1 MDFTLLRNFLNEL
14 VEDKIPGVDLTVY
27 IRHKPVFR
35 HAAGFSDKEKG
46 IKIKGDETYFGYSVT
61 KLLTCVSAL
70 TLFEKG
76 AFLMTDPIREYLP
89 EFSDMQVAETDAS
102 GNIRHRPARR
112 DITFRDLF
120 TMTAGLDYNLGSEHI
135 LDAVRKTGGNAPT
148 REIMRAIA
156 KSPLSFDPGE
166 HWQYSLCHDVLGGLI
181 EVISGM
187 RFETYMKKA
196 LFEPLDMKSSALHL
210 TSQTESRL
218 AMQYLNE
225 DEKGIKPIGAQNPY
239 VLGEAYDSGGAG
251 LVTTVDDYI
260 RFADMLSMGGVGA
273 TGERILSKAT
283 VDLMRTNHLNDTQ
296 MKDFNWIQMTG
307 YGYGLGVRTMVDRT
321 RGSLSPVGEFG
332 WGGAAGAYV
341 LVDPEREM
349 SLYFAEHMRNSLEP
363 FVHPRIRNILYACLD
378 A

>member
-1 MDFTLLRNFLNEL
+1 MDFSNLRVFLDSL
-14 VEDKIPGVDLTVY
+14 VEGIIPGVDLTVY

-35 HAAGFSDKEKG
+35 HMAGMSDKEKG
-46 IKIKGDETYFGYSVT
+46 TKMTGNETYFGYSVT
-61 KLLTCVSAL
+61 KLLTCVCAL

-89 EFSDMQVAETDAS
+89 EFSDMQVAVIDPA
-102 GNIRHRPARR
+102 GKINLRPAKR

-120 TMTAGLDYNLGSEHI
+120 TMTAGLDYNLTTKEISE
-135 LDAVRKTGGNAPT
+135 VVSNTNGKAPT

-166 HWQYSLCHDVLGGLI
+166 RWQYSLCHDVLGGLI

-187 RFETYMKKA
+187 KFETFMKKT
-196 LFEPLDMKSSALHL
+196 LFEPLEMKSSAMHL
-210 TSQTESRL
+210 SDALKSRL

-225 DEKGIKPIGAQNPY
+225 NEKGVNPIGTLNPF
-239 VLGEAYDSGGAG
+239 VLGSEYDSGGAG
-251 LVTTVDDYI
+251 LITTVDDYI
-260 RFADMLSMGGVGA
+260 RFADMLAMGGVGM
-273 TGERILSKAT
+273 TGERILSKASI
-283 VDLMRTNHLNDTQ
+283 DLMRTNHLNDVQ
-296 MKDFNWIQMTG
+296 MKDFNWIQMSG

-341 LVDPEREM
+341 LIDPEREM
-349 SLYFAEHMRNSLEP
+349 SVYFAEHMRNSLEP
-363 FVHPRIRNILYACLD
+363 FVHPRIRNILYTCLE